1 MSTELSTSAS
11 GRSWLEEIIWKHW
24 FLIQGSRE
32 KLAVTDKIVLS
43 ILGLVFRPLAQIV
56 VRVSRGRLEQQVNAP
71 SLPGI
76 PVVAIGNWIVGG
88 AGKTPACIAVATA
101 LRDSGHHVGI
111 VSAGYRRDASMDR
124 PPLVLNEESL
134 SQTPP
139 AQSGDEP
146 WLLAWRTGC
155 PVAVHKNR
163 LLAAQALLEAH
174 PRTNLILLDDG
185 LSQVTLRPDIRILV
199 LDDRLHGNG
208 RCMPWG
214 PLRQSW
220 PPPKAMRIDFV
231 LLNQFHRS
239 HQPVSDERRAAL
251 DQLLEALPSM
261 PELGPMSV
269 PLSELSRPQRSGAR
283 IQRLTQPAQTVVR
296 QPALALAGIARP
308 ERFFQDLEDMGVALR
323 GMLPLRDHEPHPRAK
338 WLQSKFSANDDEL
351 PLLMTEKDA
360 VKFFFEEMSDQAKPS
375 VQSGPTSSPD
385 LDPRPESL
393 ASSSSWWAVSQSVE
407 LPAAW
412 IGHLLNRIRSAHG
425 PTPA

>member
-24 FLIQGSRE
+24 FLTQGSRE

-56 VRVSRGRLEQQVNAP
+56 VRVSRGRLEQQVKAP
-71 SLPGI
+71 GLPGI

-111 VSAGYRRDASMDR
+111 VSAGYRRDARTDG

-220 PPPKAMRIDFV
+220 PPPKAMQIDFV
-231 LLNQFHRS
+231 LLNQFHRG
-239 HQPVSDERRAAL
+239 HQPVSDERKAAL

-296 QPALALAGIARP
+296 RPALALAGVARP

-338 WLQSKFSANDDEL
+338 WLQSKFSANGDPL

-360 VKFFFEEMSDQAKPS
+360 VKFFFEEMSDQARPS
-375 VQSGPTSSPD
+375 VQLGPTTSAD
-385 LDPRPESL
+385 LDPRPGSL
-393 ASSSSWWAVSQSVE
+393 PSSSSWWAVSQSVE

-412 IGHLLNRIRSAHG
+412 IGHLLNRIRRAHG

>member
-24 FLIQGSRE
+24 FLTQGSRE

-56 VRVSRGRLEQQVNAP
+56 VRVSRGRLERQVNAP

-111 VSAGYRRDASMDR
+111 VSAGYRRDVSMDG

-174 PRTNLILLDDG
+174 PQTNLILLDDG

-199 LDDRLHGNG
+199 LDDRLHGNAAACPG
-208 RCMPWG
+208 VHFDSPG
-214 PLRQSW
+214 HPQRQCES
-220 PPPKAMRIDFV
+220 ILCCSISFT
-231 LLNQFHRS
+231 
-239 HQPVSDERRAAL
+239 AART
-251 DQLLEALPSM
+251 PY
-261 PELGPMSV
+261 PMSAG
-269 PLSELSRPQRSGAR
+269 PHSINSLRPCHRCRSWA
-283 IQRLTQPAQTVVR
+283 PC
-296 QPALALAGIARP
+296 P
-308 ERFFQDLEDMGVALR
+308 F
-323 GMLPLRDHEPHPRAK
+323 H
-338 WLQSKFSANDDEL
+338 
-351 PLLMTEKDA
+351 
-360 VKFFFEEMSDQAKPS
+360 
-375 VQSGPTSSPD
+375 
-385 LDPRPESL
+385 SL
-393 ASSSSWWAVSQSVE
+393 
-407 LPAAW
+407 
-412 IGHLLNRIRSAHG
+412 N
-425 PTPA
+425 